1 MHFVQRLRGLLNQ
14 YENRFMLRN
23 IYMLFFKHQIHLNE
37 RIRIIK
43 AKIENSTVIAS
54 NIHTANPKAIYLNSI
69 KQNISDE
76 ILKKYVDLYSN
87 LVIKVKDIHHRGC
100 MNNLSPET
108 NTILFYELCKVIKS
122 SFNLF
127 CVEDADNI
135 KSDFVRLKC
144 DPTHKQFTDYQQKRI
159 SEDEK
164 KLTKPHISF
173 ISQQDIFIAVLMH
186 YCECKK
192 VEQYS
197 DKIQYMLE
205 YIFPKIESELSI
217 YLHSIIS
224 YSNMEC
230 QRGGKRQKRTLKR
243 RKYKKKTMKHI

>member
-1 MHFVQRLRGLLNQ
+1 M
-14 YENRFMLRN
+14 
-23 IYMLFFKHQIHLNE
+23 FKQPIQLKT
-37 RIRIIK
+37 RIPRIIE
-43 AKIENSTVIAS
+43 KIENSTVIAS
-54 NIHTANPKAIYLNSI
+54 NIHKANPKAIYLNSI
-69 KQNISDE
+69 KQNISNE

-108 NTILFYELCKVIKS
+108 NTILFYELGKVIKS

-127 CVEDADNI
+127 CEDDADNI

-144 DPTHKQFTDYQQKRI
+144 NPPHKQFTVYQQNKI

-164 KLTKPHISF
+164 RLTKQHISF

-186 YCECKK
+186 YCECNK

-205 YIFPKIESELSI
+205 YIFPEIESELSI

-230 QRGGKRQKRTLKR
+230 QRGGKLSLKRSYKQKR
-243 RKYKKKTMKHI
+243 RKYKKKTRKHKI

>member
-1 MHFVQRLRGLLNQ
+1 
-14 YENRFMLRN
+14 
-23 IYMLFFKHQIHLNE
+23 MLFKQPIQLKN
-37 RIRIIK
+37 RIPHIIK
-43 AKIENSTVIAS
+43 KIEDSIAIS
-54 NIHTANPKAIYLNSI
+54 SRIHKSNPKAIYLNSI

-76 ILKKYVDLYSN
+76 ILKKYVDLYTN
-87 LVIKVKDIHHRGC
+87 IVIKVKDIHHRGC
-100 MNNLSPET
+100 MNHLSPET

-127 CVEDADNI
+127 CGEDAANI

-144 DPTHKQFTDYQQKRI
+144 NPTNKPLTEFQQKRI

-164 KLTKPHISF
+164 KLTKQHISF
-173 ISQQDIFIAVLMH
+173 IPQQDIFIAVLMY

-192 VEQYS
+192 GEKHS

-205 YIFPKIESELSI
+205 YIFPEIELELSI

-230 QRGGKRQKRTLKR
+230 QIGGKQSLKKR
-243 RKYKKKTMKHI
+243 RRYKKKTRKR